1 MKKFY
6 FLTFCFLILLT
17 ACIAKTTADP
27 QPISTTTNLCQSKD
41 LIASTNSNNMD
52 ADILQGITISN
63 TSKTDC
69 VLKDP
74 PTIVVLNNENT
85 DITDSQFLISFTG
98 EAKTSDTVLLA
109 RDGGNQV
116 FTIRWISPCLQENQ
130 PAYVLNLVVEQNTY
144 LPIPKIEQEFPKCKS
159 NEEKLTLNLSYFTSP
174 P

>member
-6 FLTFCFLILLT
+6 FLTFCILILLT

-27 QPISTTTNLCQSKD
+27 QNISTTVRLCQSKD
-41 LIASTNSNNMD
+41 LIASTNSIIID
-52 ADILQGITISN
+52 SDILQGITISN

-74 PTIVVLNNENT
+74 PTIVVLNNEKT
-85 DITDSQFLISFTG
+85 DITESGFSISLTG
-98 EAKTSDTVLLA
+98 QAKTSDTVLLA

-116 FTIRWISPCLQENQ
+116 FTIRWISPCDQENL
-130 PAYVLNLVVEQNTY
+130 PTYDINLVIEQNTY
-144 LPIPKIEQEFPKCKS
+144 LSVPKMEQKLPLCKTS
-159 NEEKLTLNLSYFTSP
+159 DEKLTLNLSYFTSP